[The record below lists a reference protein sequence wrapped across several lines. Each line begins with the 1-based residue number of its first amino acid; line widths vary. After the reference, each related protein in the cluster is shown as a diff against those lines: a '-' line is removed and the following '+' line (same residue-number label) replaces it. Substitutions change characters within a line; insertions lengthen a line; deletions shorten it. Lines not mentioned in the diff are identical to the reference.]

1 MKLLIDFLPIVIFF
15 LVYKWAPELIGAVS
29 PILSPDMVATLEAT
43 KPIVIATGVLIPATI
58 IQVIYLRITTGKVEK
73 MHLVTLALVVIL
85 GGATLIS
92 QNAEFL
98 MWKPTIVNW
107 LFAAAFLGTQWFTEK
122 SLIQRMMEQ
131 AMTLPDHVWTRLSY
145 AWVAFFVVSGLANLY
160 VAYTFSEE
168 LWVDFKL
175 FGLLG
180 LTILFIIG
188 QSLFLYRYMNHEE
201 Q

>member
-58 IQVIYLRITTGKVEK
+58 IQVIYLRVTTGKVEK

>member
-15 LVYKWAPELIGAVS
+15 VVYKWAPELINLIA
-29 PILSPDMVATLEAT
+29 PLLSPDQLAALEAT
-43 KPIVIATGVLIPATI
+43 KPIVIATAVLIPATV
-58 IQVIYLRITTGKVEK
+58 IQVIYLRLTTGKVEK
-73 MHLVTLALVVIL
+73 MHLITLALVVLL
-85 GGATLIS
+85 GSATLIS

-131 AMTLPDHVWTRLSY
+131 AMTLPEHVWGRLNY
-145 AWVAFFVVSGLANLY
+145 AWVTFFVVSGLANLY

-168 LWVDFKL
+168 FWVEFKL